1 MNKENRIDLYLVM
14 IKDVCYMCEP
24 IGMYTTYKLAIDNL
38 LFLKA
43 NYPNKH
49 FFIVKWDF
57 TDVDSLCDKCM
68 NNLKSLL

>member
-1 MNKENRIDLYLVM
+1 MNIEKQDDLYIVM
-14 IKDVCYMCEP
+14 MEDVCHMCEP
-24 IGMYTTYKLAIDNL
+24 ICMYTTYKLAMDNL

-43 NYPNKH
+43 NYPNVN

-57 TDVDSLCDKCM
+57 TDVDSLCNKCM

>member
-1 MNKENRIDLYLVM
+1 MNKDNRIDLYLVM

-24 IGMYTTYKLAIDNL
+24 IGMYTSYKLAIDNL
-38 LFLKA
+38 LLLKT

-57 TDVDSLCDKCM
+57 TDVDSLCNKCM